1 MSKSSNFSHW
11 LGVTLSGTVGQ
22 VSRLPASS
30 GWSLRSWRRTF
41 STALLTR
48 LTTWNL
54 SKVSWAL
61 GRLAT
66 IPLAKACDMSAL
78 TSVTALGSPP
88 WALRSSAKA
97 ATVEASLPGVA
108 NNTFGCSRSTKR
120 ETYFWPRR
128 GGGFIDA
135 DLGDCG
141 MVGFGAG
148 CVHVVGDDAPNQ
160 GVVLVDE
167 AGHPEDRH
175 GLGEHH
181 DQSLEQQGEAAG
193 GSGPG
198 ERHAGGGAAGTLD
211 GGGAGVEES
220 LVLEKVQVPPGQ
232 IVRVVGFAGNPANRA
247 REDAAPRKI
256 QIDIQAS
263 GRLLKGAATDQPRRQ
278 QPQGCLK

>member
-11 LGVTLSGTVGQ
+11 LGVRFSGFLSQTQ
-22 VSRLPASS
+22 RLPASS

-54 SKVSWAL
+54 SKVTWAL

-108 NNTFGCSRSTKR
+108 NNTLRCSRSTKR
-120 ETYFWPRR
+120 EIFLRAAR
-128 GGGFIDA
+128 GGVFIA
-135 DLGDCG
+135 AALGDCG
-141 MVGFGAG
+141 MVGLGGG
-148 CVHVVGDDAPNQ
+148 CVHVVGDDAQNQ

-167 AGHPEDRH
+167 A
-175 GLGEHH
+175 
-181 DQSLEQQGEAAG
+181 
-193 GSGPG
+193 
-198 ERHAGGGAAGTLD
+198 
-211 GGGAGVEES
+211 
-220 LVLEKVQVPPGQ
+220 
-232 IVRVVGFAGNPANRA
+232 
-247 REDAAPRKI
+247 
-256 QIDIQAS
+256 
-263 GRLLKGAATDQPRRQ
+263 
-278 QPQGCLK
+278 

>member
-11 LGVTLSGTVGQ
+11 LGVRFSGFLRQTE
-22 VSRLPASS
+22 RLPASS

-54 SKVSWAL
+54 SKVTWAL

-78 TSVTALGSPP
+78 TSGTALGSPP

-128 GGGFIDA
+128 EAVIDA

-141 MVGFGAG
+141 MVGFGAC
-148 CVHVVGDDAPNQ
+148 CVDVVGDDAPNQ

-167 AGHPEDRH
+167 AGHRAPR
-175 GLGEHH
+175 GGCRSGNTRRGGCGRGGRLG
-181 DQSLEQQGEAAG
+181 AG
-193 GSGPG
+193 KSS
-198 ERHAGGGAAGTLD
+198 GAARSDRPCRRLC
-211 GGGAGVEES
+211 
-220 LVLEKVQVPPGQ
+220 
-232 IVRVVGFAGNPANRA
+232 
-247 REDAAPRKI
+247 REPRKPGT
-256 QIDIQAS
+256 
-263 GRLLKGAATDQPRRQ
+263 GRRCPAENPDGYPGVRPT
-278 QPQGCLK
+278 PQRCSD